1 MSIVTILALNQE
13 KIVAEFS
20 DYFVVIADERK
31 DSTQLGT
38 SFKYI
43 PIEVLPLAYRPLQNT
58 IEAKFGG
65 KAELRMAKVGPL
77 KQFLLCLLLEK
88 H

>member
-1 MSIVTILALNQE
+1 MTILAPNQE

-65 KAELRMAKVGPL
+65 KAELRMAKVGPP
-77 KQFLLCLLLEK
+77 KQFCSVCFLGKK